1 MPFPVKIFPSKLA
14 ASVPNNILRN
24 PPLCWLASFWIVS
37 QTLSGNKLESL
48 RDLTISI
55 MSFISSFDIISIVI
69 LLCEA
74 EDEGRWPDPNIF
86 LCIPASAVD
95 AAAGNPK
102 GIKTLLASCLI
113 TFFIS
118 GYPVFSNGTRSLLRN
133 TPDSIIWDI
142 WVFDNLISFY
152 LSAKALRRFAAC
164 LLVNNNL
171 WGKLVSSSPII
182 FDDNLKTT
190 SVLFLITDFNLL
202 SCEIDSFTCKLLY
215 CLILY

>member
-37 QTLSGNKLESL
+37 QTLSDNKLESL

-74 EDEGRWPDPNIF
+74 EDEGRWPGPNIF

-113 TFFIS
+113 TF
-118 GYPVFSNGTRSLLRN
+118 LLVVILFLVMEQEVYQEILLIV
-133 TPDSIIWDI
+133 SSEIFEFLIIWYHFICQQKLYED
-142 WVFDNLISFY
+142 LQ
-152 LSAKALRRFAAC
+152 
-164 LLVNNNL
+164 LV
-171 WGKLVSSSPII
+171 
-182 FDDNLKTT
+182 
-190 SVLFLITDFNLL
+190 
-202 SCEIDSFTCKLLY
+202 Y
-215 CLILY
+215 